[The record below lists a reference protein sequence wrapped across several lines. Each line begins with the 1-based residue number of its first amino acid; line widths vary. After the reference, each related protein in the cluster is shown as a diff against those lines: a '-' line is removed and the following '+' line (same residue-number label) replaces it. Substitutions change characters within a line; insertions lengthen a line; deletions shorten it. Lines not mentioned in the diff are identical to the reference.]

1 MTYVDH
7 GVNANLFACTAGVE
21 RTMFRVSTGEHHRL
35 NELLHSVSEI
45 VGNELKPDYTR
56 WRTGDVR
63 HSLANIDRAQQLPG
77 YQSRVRFSEAL
88 RRSVTWFQEARPLL
102 GGSSGPR
109 LWLPS

>member
-1 MTYVDH
+1 LTYVDH

-63 HSLANIDRAQQLPG
+63 HSLANIERAQRLLG
-77 YQSRVRFSEAL
+77 YQPRVRFAEGS
-88 RRSVTWFQEARPLL
+88 RRTVDWFRICRQPS
-102 GGSSGPR
+102 GVGSR
-109 LWLPS
+109 